1 MIPSRKLEAATA
13 GFRCGRLLSAHVA
26 QGDWPILRSGM
37 GKLEATARRLLL
49 GSRVYP
55 PLRLGYQFLFDH
67 ARFAHRH
74 SMRSF
79 YSSFVRKG
87 DLVFDVGAHVGRH
100 AELFTDLGARVVSIE
115 PNPSCCE
122 QLNRLSKIRDIH
134 VENCAAGDRPG
145 KIKLRICQDSVI
157 STVVEAWYEGA
168 RRSPLH
174 QDAKWLE
181 SVEVDVVTLD
191 RLAQRYGIPTFVK
204 IDAEGYDD
212 HVLSGMS
219 FRPRALS
226 FEYNRLLPQ
235 TAERCFETHALSR
248 GYEFN
253 FSRGLDLK
261 YVSENWVSGQELC
274 KQLSDFAAEEEY
286 GDVYARSTMPSD

>member
-1 MIPSRKLEAATA
+1 
-13 GFRCGRLLSAHVA
+13 
-26 QGDWPILRSGM
+26 M

-49 GSRVYP
+49 GSRVYT
-55 PLRLGYQFLFDH
+55 PLRLGYQFLFDR

-74 SMRSF
+74 AMQNF
-79 YSSFVRKG
+79 YAPFVRKG

-115 PNPSCCE
+115 PNPVCCE
-122 QLNRLSKIRDIH
+122 QLTRLAKVRDVH
-134 VENCAAGDRPG
+134 VEHCAAGDAPG
-145 KIKLRICQDSVI
+145 KLKLRICEDSVI

-174 QDAKWLE
+174 QDSRWLE
-181 SVEVDVVTLD
+181 TVEVNVVTLD
-191 RLAQRYGIPTFVK
+191 QLAERYGIPAFVK

-212 HVLSGMS
+212 HVLGGAS

-226 FEYNRLLPQ
+226 FEYNRLLPEA
-235 TAERCFETHALSR
+235 AERCFETPVLSH

-261 YVSENWVSGQELC
+261 FVSDNWISGLELRER
-274 KQLSDFAAEEEY
+274 LSDFAAEEEY
-286 GDVYARSTMPSD
+286 GDVFARSAVSPD